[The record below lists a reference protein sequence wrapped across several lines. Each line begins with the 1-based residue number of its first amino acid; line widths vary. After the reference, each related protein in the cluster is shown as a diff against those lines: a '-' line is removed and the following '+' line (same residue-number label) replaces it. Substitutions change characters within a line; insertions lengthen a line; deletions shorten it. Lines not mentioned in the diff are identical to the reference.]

1 MDRKEQLTWMVTG
14 LGGGVGAFAGGL
26 IGSSSPTLGKAL
38 IASLVVGVILGVVT
52 FVVCRRIR
60 PKGKRRS
67 QAAIHTLI
75 IYSVLFVIGLS
86 SEYKTFINLRYLI
99 TYPRSEVH
107 DLNRGIIRVQED
119 TPLFIA
125 RGIVANDISKLEEDI
140 RDSGFE
146 SSEYSRLFTL
156 LVLYETGQYW
166 QEGIELI
173 DRALQEAQED
183 AVTIKIARNMEEYF
197 DSGLM
202 EATPPSL
209 ARDIGTLFRQ
219 SAVLLALIVMTSM
232 YCVVSLKRSNVTA
245 RQSIYLKR
253 GGLFLVLSFFGLIYL
268 RLFY

>member
-38 IASLVVGVILGVVT
+38 IAALVVGVILGVVT

-67 QAAIHTLI
+67 QMIKKAAIHTLI

-86 SEYKTFINLRYLI
+86 SEYKTFMNLRYLI

-107 DLNRGIIRVQED
+107 DLMRGPIRVQDD

-125 RGIVANDISKLEEDI
+125 RGILANDISKLEKDI
-140 RDSGFE
+140 RDG
-146 SSEYSRLFTL
+146 RLFTL

-173 DRALQEAQED
+173 DRVIQEAQED
-183 AVTIKIARNMEEYF
+183 AFTIKVAKGREEYF

-209 ARDIGTLFRQ
+209 ARDIGALFRQ

-232 YCVVSLKRSNVTA
+232 YCVVSLKRSDVTA
-245 RQSIYLKR
+245 RQNMYIKR